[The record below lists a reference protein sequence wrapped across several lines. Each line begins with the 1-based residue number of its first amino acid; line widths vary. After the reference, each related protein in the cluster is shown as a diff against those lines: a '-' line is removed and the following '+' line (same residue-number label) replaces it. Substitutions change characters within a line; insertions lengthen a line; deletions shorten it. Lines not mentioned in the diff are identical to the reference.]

1 MGAMDARNFFRN
13 AALYVCAGV
22 ITGSVS
28 AALIAS
34 SSVSIPA
41 AMTAPVSAPPNTPSA
56 PASTPAAADSSAP
69 DDSSS
74 VPGNTLAPSTAAGS
88 WSWCG
93 SSGGFHQYTGF
104 DLYNN
109 EWNTDGNPAPDKI
122 CGNSQ
127 SDWEVIS
134 NQRADN
140 TAVLTYPSVQQNYSP
155 NVTISSM
162 SKLTSTYAENMH
174 ATSGTDA
181 EAAYDLWTTNNA
193 NEIMFWVD
201 NHGQTPAGSQV
212 ATVSFGGLTWHL
224 YVGASTDSF
233 VLDHNAESGT
243 VDLLAGLQYLENH
256 GGYLPKSAQL
266 QQASFGWE
274 ICSTG
279 GLPEAFKIDAY
290 TLAS

>member
-1 MGAMDARNFFRN
+1 MDVRNFFRN
-13 AALYVCAGV
+13 AALYVCTGA
-22 ITGSVS
+22 ITGSV
-28 AALIAS
+28 AAVLITS
-34 SSVSIPA
+34 SSVSTPA
-41 AMTAPVSAPPNTPSA
+41 AVTAPASAPPNTPSA
-56 PASTPAAADSSAP
+56 PASTPTAADSSAP
-69 DDSSS
+69 DDGSSAPS
-74 VPGNTLAPSTAAGS
+74 NTLAPSTAAGS

-93 SSGGFHQYTGF
+93 SSGGFHQYAGF

-109 EWNTDGNPAPDKI
+109 EWNTAGNPAPDKI
-122 CGNSQ
+122 CGNSP
-127 SDWEVIS
+127 SDWEVMS
-134 NQRADN
+134 NQRANN

-201 NHGQTPAGSQV
+201 NHGQTPAGSEV
-212 ATVSFGGLTWHL
+212 ATVSFGGLTWGL
-224 YVGASTDSF
+224 YIGASTDSF

-279 GLPEAFKIDAY
+279 GIAEAFNMDAY

>member
-1 MGAMDARNFFRN
+1 MGVMDVRNFFRN

-41 AMTAPVSAPPNTPSA
+41 AMTAPASAPPDTPSA
-56 PASTPAAADSSAP
+56 PASTAAAADSSAP
-69 DDSSS
+69 ADSAS

-93 SSGGFHQYTGF
+93 SSGGFHQYTGL

-109 EWNTDGNPAPDKI
+109 EWNTAGNPAPDKI
-122 CGNSQ
+122 CGNSP

-201 NHGQTPAGSQV
+201 NHGQAPAGSQV

-224 YVGASTDSF
+224 YVGGSTDSF
-233 VLDHNAESGT
+233 VLDHNAASGT
-243 VDLLAGLQYLENH
+243 VDLLAGLQYLQNH

-266 QQASFGWE
+266 SQASFGWE

-279 GLPEAFKIDAY
+279 GLPEAFKMEAY
-290 TLAS
+290 TLES